1 MWITQAL
8 DIKSNSLMIAAAL
21 CLATGGPARAS
32 EGGWTSGGGDPLRIL
47 FEEGQLLA
55 SEILLKTEDLA
66 FPANITPDVA
76 AWVMSRRQEL
86 AQDIR
91 ASTLEWTIDPIED
104 QPTCALTEFRRSA
117 PIKLSLLSCRG
128 ISSKE
133 EAAKLLIHEA
143 THHLGNQD
151 ETLADR
157 VAVAVF
163 ATWGSQLNSD
173 IATCPTP
180 RDKDHPMVQMIR
192 DLPGLWH
199 RNREVSDEL
208 GIDRDSA
215 EGPRGYVHFTQDPRV
230 LAQFQKRPT
239 GHCAFS
245 AGVFKV
251 FNRRGTYEA
260 PYVAAE
266 VDGRPTLFALPN
278 RRFGIQIVRGQ
289 TREQDLLF
297 LTDLDTRE
305 AVSAY
310 AKGLREDPVQPGTP
324 PRRPGPRPR

>member
-1 MWITQAL
+1 MRKVQTPETRPFF
-8 DIKSNSLMIAAAL
+8 LMMAAAFAL
-21 CLATGGPARAS
+21 GSAS
-32 EGGWTSGGGDPLRIL
+32 PVMAAEGGWTSGGGDPLRIL
-47 FEEGQLLA
+47 FEEGQALA
-55 SEILLKTEDLA
+55 SEILLKTEGM
-66 FPANITPDVA
+66 PVPGNIHADVA
-76 AWVMSRRQEL
+76 AWLLTRRQEL
-86 AQDIR
+86 ASDIKN
-91 ASTLEWTIDPIED
+91 SPLEWTIDPIEE
-104 QPTCALTEFRRSA
+104 QPTCALTDFRRQA

-143 THHLGNQD
+143 THHLGNPD

-163 ATWGSQLNSD
+163 ATWGNQLNTD

-192 DLPGLWH
+192 NLPGLWH
-199 RNREVSDEL
+199 RNSDISAEL
-208 GIDRDSA
+208 GIDRGSA
-215 EGPRGYVHFTQDPRV
+215 EGPRGYVHFTQDLRV
-230 LAQFQKRPT
+230 IAQFKNRPI
-239 GHCAFS
+239 GRCAFS
-245 AGVFKV
+245 AGILKV
-251 FNRRGTYEA
+251 SNRRGDFEA
-260 PYVAAE
+260 PYIAAE
-266 VDGRPTLFALPN
+266 VDGLATLFALPN

-297 LTDLDTRE
+297 LTDLDTQE

-310 AKGLREDPVQPGTP
+310 AKGLRDEPSQPGSP